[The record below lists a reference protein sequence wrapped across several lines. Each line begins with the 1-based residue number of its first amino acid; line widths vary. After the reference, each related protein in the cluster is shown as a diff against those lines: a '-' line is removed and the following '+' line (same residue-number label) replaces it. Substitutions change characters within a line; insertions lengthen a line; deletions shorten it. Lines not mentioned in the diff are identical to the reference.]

1 MHTRLEKEENGDLFY
16 CLARVYK
23 FTGQIE
29 EYYEALKAALKNP
42 YTLTFPKEIV
52 QREYN
57 AVEEKLGRHEELEPE
72 AKIPEAN
79 EEELS
84 DENAEDDIND
94 ENEEES
100 EGSEYESEENF
111 DDENAEDFEYN
122 EDDESEEYGEEDIE
136 DE

>member
-29 EYYEALKAALKNP
+29 EYYDALKSALKNP

-57 AVEEKLGRHEELEPE
+57 AVEEKLGRHEEIEPE
-72 AKIPEAN
+72 VEIPEAD
-79 EEELS
+79 EEQE
-84 DENAEDDIND
+84 E
-94 ENEEES
+94 ENEENE
-100 EGSEYESEENF
+100 EAPEEEFEDEPDEDLEEN
-111 DDENAEDFEYN
+111 
-122 EDDESEEYGEEDIE
+122 EE
-136 DE
+136 